1 MAIFKRTFLFFS
13 LGFVAFNASA
23 LAAESNELPTAPWS
37 SIYVVD
43 SDTIWLG
50 SSEGQVAV
58 SGDAGSNWN
67 ISTPGGRSTNL
78 NIRQIIAYD
87 ARHAFILSS
96 GRGERS
102 RLVRSRNG
110 GFSWST
116 LYRADGDEYLHCFD
130 MIPDGEGWI
139 LGESRLDN
147 WHVVRSSNSSNWISS
162 RSGFAERSIIGE
174 SASEIGNCV
183 KYAENYWVM
192 GTKDAAQARLIYK
205 SGPALRFQ
213 VVNTPLTAGS
223 GNGIH
228 SVAVIGARDFLI
240 AGGPEDGAP
249 ELYRYEQGEF
259 TELLAPPVSGPL
271 TLMTR
276 AENWLIAG
284 NESGLYKS
292 NNLGENWQSA
302 SASGALA
309 IACADSENCWLITPQ
324 HELKSLIL

>member
-1 MAIFKRTFLFFS
+1 MAIFKRISFIFS
-13 LGFVAFNASA
+13 LSFIAFNTSA
-23 LAAESNELPTAPWS
+23 LTAESSELPRASWS

-58 SGDAGSNWN
+58 SGDAGNTWN
-67 ISTPGGRSTNL
+67 VSTPGGRSTNL

-87 ARHAFILSS
+87 ERHAFILSS

-102 RLVRSRNG
+102 RLVQSRNA

-130 MIPDGEGWI
+130 MVPDGEGWI

-147 WHVVRSSNSSNWISS
+147 WHVVRSSNSSNWITS
-162 RSGFAERSIIGE
+162 RSGFAERSMIGE
-174 SASEIGNCV
+174 SASGIGKCV
-183 KYAENYWVM
+183 TYANNYWVM
-192 GTKDAAQARLIYK
+192 GTKDATKARLIYK

-213 VVNTPLTAGS
+213 VVDTPLTAGS

-228 SVAVIGARDFLI
+228 SVAVVGARDFVL
-240 AGGPEDGAP
+240 AGGAEDGAP
-249 ELYRYEQGEF
+249 ELYRYQQGEF
-259 TELLAPPVSGPL
+259 TELLAPPVTGPL
-271 TLMTR
+271 TLMIR

-292 NNLGENWQSA
+292 NNFGESWQSA
-302 SASGALA
+302 VESGAIA
-309 IACADSENCWLITPQ
+309 IACATSESCWLVSPD
-324 HELKSLIL
+324 HELKALNL